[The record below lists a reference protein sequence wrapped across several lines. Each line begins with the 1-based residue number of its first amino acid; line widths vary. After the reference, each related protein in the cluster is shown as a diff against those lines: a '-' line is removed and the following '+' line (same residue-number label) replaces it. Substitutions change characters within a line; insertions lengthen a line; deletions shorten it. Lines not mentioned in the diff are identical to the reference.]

1 MYVCLCNGFR
11 DCELKALGANGVRC
25 PETAYAMLGGQPQC
39 GSCLET
45 AQTMLASCEANDS
58 QSAEPKAA

>member
-11 DCELKALGANGVRC
+11 DCELKALGARGVRC
-25 PETAYAMLGGQPQC
+25 PETAYAMLGGQPKC

-45 AQTMLASCEANDS
+45 AETVLASSCGTNDDELAN
-58 QSAEPKAA
+58 KAA